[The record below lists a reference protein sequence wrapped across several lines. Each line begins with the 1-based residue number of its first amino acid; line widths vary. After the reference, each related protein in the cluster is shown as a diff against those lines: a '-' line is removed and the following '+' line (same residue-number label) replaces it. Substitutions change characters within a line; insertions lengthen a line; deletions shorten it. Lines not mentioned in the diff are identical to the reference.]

1 MPWDNASIAGAVAV
15 SAIISLLKR
24 LGMPSA
30 WARPATWLV
39 GGLWLVAAK
48 VAGGQDWP
56 RAISSAIVVLLGAP
70 GWYELIGKPLGKA
83 VSNSSSKS

>member
-30 WARPATWLV
+30 WARPAAWVAGFVWLV
-39 GGLWLVAAK
+39 LAKAA
-48 VAGGQDWP
+48 AGEDWT
-56 RAISSAIVVLLGAP
+56 RAIVGSLIVVLGAP
-70 GWYELIGKPLGKA
+70 GFYELVSKPLGKTA
-83 VSNSSSKS
+83 SSSSSGS